1 VLTRARIALLTSVV
15 LASLLLVLEVPLGQL
30 TGARSAVAATA
41 AELSRVQ
48 RQNQVLARQI
58 DGLEHG
64 PMIEEIAHEE
74 FGLVGRGQR
83 SVVVMPGGTGAAR
96 VHGGSTLPGGAP
108 ATAPLGSSEIPSSDL
123 VPSDAAASPPGSQAL
138 PQSFWQRF
146 LDRLEFWKGSV

>member
-1 VLTRARIALLTSVV
+1 MLTRARVALLASVV

-30 TGARSAVAATA
+30 TGARSAAAATA
-41 AELSRVQ
+41 AELSKVQ
-48 RQNQVLARQI
+48 RENEVLARQI

-74 FGLVGRGQR
+74 FGLVGRDQR
-83 SVVVMPGGTGAAR
+83 SVVVMPGGTGTAR
-96 VHGGSTLPGGAP
+96 VHGGSTAPGGGLG
-108 ATAPLGSSEIPSSDL
+108 TAPLGSSEIPPSDL
-123 VPSDAAASPPGSQAL
+123 VPSDAAVVPAGSQSH